1 MHCISSCKV
10 YKQSKI
16 KCEVDLPPA
25 NFVRDEMQNRRL
37 SVDGLSIHCIT
48 LIFIFLVKADLK
60 SCVDVLPVANR
71 NLTKNFA
78 VKCRN
83 VQQIVGHNSD
93 DELHNCHL
101 GSEYSI

>member
-37 SVDGLSIHCIT
+37 TEDGLSIHCIT
-48 LIFIFLVKADLK
+48 LIFVFLVKADLK
-60 SCVDVLPVANR
+60 SCVAVLPIANS
-71 NLTKNFA
+71 KM
-78 VKCRN
+78 
-83 VQQIVGHNSD
+83 S
-93 DELHNCHL
+93 
-101 GSEYSI
+101 

>member
-1 MHCISSCKV
+1 MHCISS

-16 KCEVDLPPA
+16 KYEVDLPPA

-37 SVDGLSIHCIT
+37 TVDGLSIHCIT

-60 SCVDVLPVANR
+60 SCVAVLPVANR

-78 VKCRN
+78 VKCN
-83 VQQIVGHNSD
+83 VQQIVGHNNSD